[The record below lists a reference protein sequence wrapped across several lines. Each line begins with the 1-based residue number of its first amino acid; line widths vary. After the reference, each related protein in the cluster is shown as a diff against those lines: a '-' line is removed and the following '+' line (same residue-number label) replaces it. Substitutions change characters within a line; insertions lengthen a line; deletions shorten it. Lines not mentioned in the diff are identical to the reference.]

1 VAISIPLHELDRN
14 VFMSYNFEANYNELN
29 QPQDSFPGPPFTR
42 WKLGSTYVDM
52 SVNPA
57 GDASPD
63 DAIARDLKEI
73 QVNGTKDETTTTVK
87 SEITTAAAAAATN
100 ELKEK
105 RSLPNSMFTTR
116 KGIYRVIESRLKA

>member
-63 DAIARDLKEI
+63 DAIARDLKET
-73 QVNGTKDETTTTVK
+73 QVNSTKDETTTAK
-87 SEITTAAAAAATN
+87 SEITTAASATSAN

-105 RSLPNSMFTTR
+105 RSLPDSMFTTR